1 MHYYRNI
8 NEKNINDNKNFW
20 KTVTPF
26 LSDKILSIERIN
38 LAENDKIINNANIM
52 NTFFSNIA
60 INLNVPECHKYE
72 GISSN
77 ISDPILKAIGKYRNY
92 PSKKAIKRVTNSNDL
107 FSFDIVESEKIVKE
121 ISGLDHTKTCQES
134 DTTTKNLKEKGCKFF
149 QKFFI
154 SRLMLQSRKK
164 TFHQFSNWL
173 MLP

>member
-1 MHYYRNI
+1 M
-8 NEKNINDNKNFW
+8 
-20 KTVTPF
+20 TQF
-26 LSDKILSIERIN
+26 LSDKILSIERIT
-38 LAENDKIINNANIM
+38 LVENNKIINNANIK

-72 GISSN
+72 GISSI

-92 PSKKAIKRVTNSNDL
+92 PSKKAIKRVSNSNDL
-107 FSFDIVESEKIVKE
+107 FFFYIVDSEKILKE
-121 ISGLDHTKTCQES
+121 ISGLGHTKTFQEL
-134 DTTTKNLKEKGCKFF
+134 DTTTKIFKEKGCKFF

-154 SRLMLQSRKK
+154 SRLMVQSRNK